1 MDKNHGPRNGNAPHG
16 SEAKGETKST
26 PNSSTSATLRDD
38 PLQGWFDL
46 SKPARSRQQKKSWIR
61 KQRGFADLF
70 TLLWILHGCS
80 LVFVMFAAGGLI

>member
-26 PNSSTSATLRDD
+26 PNSNTGAPLRDD

-46 SKPARSRQQKKSWIR
+46 AKPAFDASRDSFETSTSR
-61 KQRGFADLF
+61 
-70 TLLWILHGCS
+70 LLGEKL
-80 LVFVMFAAGGLI
+80 